1 MMRLGWYVLWWV
13 LVVTSIVFIPSAS
26 AQVDC
31 GVVDG
36 IDYPVETLVRG
47 YDDFALYRERFGGNH
62 LGVDVAFDLWGSPVR
77 AAMRGQVTYADPAAW
92 NIQKG
97 VVVVSHRMP
106 DGSYVY
112 SVYGH
117 MEERTDVRFPTVG
130 SCVQMGQVIGV
141 VGWPASGR
149 PHLHY
154 EIRNRLPNEGGPGY
168 TVGNPLTEGWFNP
181 LDFTALWQTR
191 LNPAFL
197 GAVTFENIASLP
209 PTQME
214 NGAYVSAS
222 GSIIAVVERPGRVLW
237 RVSTDGDI
245 RHIAALPSNRVA
257 AHTVSGQTL
266 VLDSGRYVAI
276 WNISGVG
283 EEPFLALADRLI
295 FLLADNSLAAY
306 DLAGTQLW
314 TVAGNGSTRYFGL
327 NNGQIALAQ
336 TTGNGVLWRTYTAD
350 GGVSSELT
358 LPGLDLAAPRPD
370 GSWLVVDG
378 RTIIRVVNGEQATV
392 GTLDSGGQ
400 VQELVSDPNNNLY
413 LFLEDERP
421 ELVALNADG
430 TLRWQMAYPGR
441 LGSPLLAIGQGC
453 LLYSLDRN
461 GGLFLLDTADGST
474 AATLQLY
481 AGGRRNS
488 SPNARLLQV
497 DGAEQVYVAGGYL
510 TLMLLDGNRL
520 AERTAESCLP
530 G

>member
-1 MMRLGWYVLWWV
+1 MTKLSW
-13 LVVTSIVFIPSAS
+13 LVAAWLLILHLPLA
-26 AQVDC
+26 AQADC
-31 GVVDG
+31 GAVDG

-97 VVVVSHRMP
+97 VVVISHRLP
-106 DGSYVY
+106 DGSYIY

-117 MEERTDVRFPTVG
+117 MEETADIRFPTVG

-168 TVGNPLTEGWFNP
+168 TVGNPLSEGWFNP

-197 GAVTFENIASLP
+197 GAVSFEYVATLP
-209 PTQME
+209 PTQLE
-214 NGAYVSAS
+214 NGAYVTAS
-222 GSIIAVVERPGRVLW
+222 GNVISVVERPGRVLW

-245 RHIAALPSNRVA
+245 RHLAALPGNRVA
-257 AHTVSGQTL
+257 AHTVTGQTL
-266 VLDSGRYVAI
+266 VLDAGRYVAI
-276 WNISGVG
+276 WNIPGVG
-283 EEPFLALADRLI
+283 DAPFLTLPDRLV
-295 FLLADNSLAAY
+295 FVMADNSLAAY
-306 DLAGTQLW
+306 DLAGTPLW
-314 TVAGNGSTRYFGL
+314 SVAGNGSTEYLGL

-336 TTGNGVLWRTYTAD
+336 STSNGVLWRTYTPD
-350 GGVSSELT
+350 GALAGELT
-358 LPGLDLAAPRPD
+358 LPGLDLVTPRPD
-370 GSWLVVDG
+370 GSWLVVEGD
-378 RTIIRVVNGEQATV
+378 RITRIANQKQTPVATV
-392 GTLDSGGQ
+392 EAAGT
-400 VQELVSDPNNNLY
+400 VRAMVSDPNNNLY
-413 LFLEDERP
+413 LFLEGSTQQ
-421 ELVALNADG
+421 LLALNADG
-430 TLRWQMAYPGR
+430 SRRWQIAYPGR
-441 LGSPLLAIGQGC
+441 LGSPLLAVGQGC

-520 AERTAESCLP
+520 AERSAESCLP